1 MNETKIEIVKGKVQ
15 QAGYDEA
22 FCTIIKADVNRNDSL
37 SDKPLYI
44 VEDIEIADGV
54 YAVTPNVT
62 EALNRS
68 PRKTIGVMNENGEL
82 LIPIINSDIVKIN
95 DKYIAVKTTSS
106 MEELEM
112 AKSDPTKVQENAL
125 VSQQIKNK
133 VLEINPNA
141 RFVCDDYYGTYDVY
155 EINDKTLVRTYD
167 NANYIA
173 TSGEDVYIQ
182 SNRIEDEVKVIEKQ
196 KQEPNVTMPVG
207 ALADVNDMPLDNLG
221 ELPEMP
227 EELPG
232 APALTEGDNFK
243 IDDVATDLSSF
254 ENNIEMPVQEEVKE
268 PEETIEQEE
277 AEPIKEIYEEKT
289 EEEIQ
294 PVYEEEKETIFKE
307 EYKPEMKYESR
318 ENVENTNINE
328 IVNAVKAKIEEN
340 KEIIEKLRKG
350 NNKKDEEL
358 KSRTEELKEKDEEI
372 SEKDAEISR
381 LKIKFNKVNAELKEK
396 DDEIAERD
404 AEISRLRM
412 EMSKKDDKISSLK
425 EKYREDM
432 KTVVEEFSGIL
443 DDNTKEDYSSYSR
456 VA

>member
-1 MNETKIEIVKGKVQ
+1 MKLKPRLTTKLFG
-15 QAGYDEA
+15 
-22 FCTIIKADVNRNDSL
+22 
-37 SDKPLYI
+37 
-44 VEDIEIADGV
+44 DIEIADGI

-62 EALNRS
+62 EALNRV

-95 DKYIAVKTTSS
+95 DNYIAVKKTSS
-106 MEELEM
+106 MEELEI

-133 VLEINPNA
+133 VLELNPNA

-155 EINDKTLVRTYD
+155 EIKGKSLVITYN
-167 NANYIA
+167 NANYVA
-173 TSGEDVYIQ
+173 TNNDSIYIQ
-182 SNRIEDEVKVIEKQ
+182 SNKIDDEVRVIEK
-196 KQEPNVTMPVG
+196 KQEEPDVSMPIG

-243 IDDVATDLSSF
+243 IEDVATDLNSF
-254 ENNIEMPVQEEVKE
+254 ENNIEMPYQEEVK
-268 PEETIEQEE
+268 PVEETTESEEVKPTELTLEEPVEEKVEETTEKIVEAPDEQEY
-277 AEPIKEIYEEKT
+277 K
-289 EEEIQ
+289 
-294 PVYEEEKETIFKE
+294 EEEKETVFKE
-307 EYKPEMKYESR
+307 KYKPEMKYESR

-328 IVNAVKAKIEEN
+328 IVNAVKTKIEEN

-358 KSRTEELKEKDEEI
+358 KTKTEEIKEKDEEI
-372 SEKDAEISR
+372 AEKDAEINR
-381 LKIKFNKVNAELKEK
+381 LKMKFNKVNAELKEK

-404 AEISRLRM
+404 AEIDRLRD
-412 EMSKKDDKISSLK
+412 EVSKKDEKIVSLK

-443 DDNTKEDYSSYSR
+443 EDNNKKDYSSYSR
-456 VA
+456 VS